1 MSANMPPSRLTAGP
15 SLESEARA
23 PQARYPSL
31 MECEGAAHDEGAFF
45 EWLACEREIGF
56 RLTPLTLREANA
68 FVGAH
73 HRHLGP
79 KAGARFAVGAVRGVA
94 LVGVA
99 IVSRPSARMLDDGE
113 TAEIARLATDG
124 TRNACS
130 FLLSRVAR
138 IVRLMGY
145 KRLITY
151 TLSHEQG
158 ASLRASGWR
167 YDGVTAGGAW
177 NRPSRRRADV
187 DLGAKHRWWAW

>member
-1 MSANMPPSRLTAGP
+1 MSMSLLIADARVEEEVRGP
-15 SLESEARA
+15 R
-23 PQARYPSL
+23 ARYPSV
-31 MECEGAAHDEGAFF
+31 MECEGALHEEVASFG
-45 EWLACEREIGF
+45 WLACEREAGF

-79 KAGARFAVGAVRGVA
+79 KAGARFAVGAVRGIA

-99 IVSRPSARMLDDGE
+99 IVSRPSARLLDDAE

-167 YDGVTAGGAW
+167 YDGITSGGGW
-177 NRPSRRRADV
+177 DRPSRPRAKV